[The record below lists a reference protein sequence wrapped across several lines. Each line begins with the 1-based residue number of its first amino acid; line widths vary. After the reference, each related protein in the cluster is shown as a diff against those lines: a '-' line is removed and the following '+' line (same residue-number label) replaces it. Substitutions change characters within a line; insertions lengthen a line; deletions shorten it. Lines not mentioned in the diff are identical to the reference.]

1 LKRFYKKKVLKIMR
15 LSKHIIPTCTL
26 FALQWISGSQLII
39 AAEKIRSLDLD
50 AKSISSPNRSLDNS
64 TPQRAETTSLRLR
77 SFSGSDELA
86 EVVKRTES
94 SSTRTRDSNRMLQ
107 GDANASDTA
116 AGSEQQESVNKSQDV
131 SSQEGGQQQQKQQ
144 QMVKGGDD
152 DDEDGDSTMLIIL
165 FIAVLFAAYMAR
177 KRMLS
182 NKEYEGR
189 WIVGNHD
196 PDEGDDYNVRT
207 LNAGQ
212 EM

>member
-1 LKRFYKKKVLKIMR
+1 MR

-39 AAEKIRSLDLD
+39 AAEKTRSLDLD

-116 AGSEQQESVNKSQDV
+116 AGSEQQESVNKSKDV
-131 SSQEGGQQQQKQQ
+131 SSQEKVQQQQNQQ
-144 QMVKGGDD
+144 QMDKGGDD
-152 DDEDGDSTMLIIL
+152 GDSTTLIIL